1 MASEQLRRGGQAEA
15 SSDLGFAQALTNV
28 EWCDHSRRQ
37 HRHALGPR
45 HPSPAFVATRTT
57 ALATS
62 DSRHHALAPGAV
74 RRTQDTE
81 TSPAT
86 MRQSPPAKGKNRGK
100 PSSTGSPSPE
110 SVVADGFMRMDVRQA
125 KHEMAQTGEGPHP
138 QGLPLAE
145 LVAAQTSSALGRLW
159 LRRSAEERQ
168 RWEEAAA
175 KCETGQKWEEAAAKC
190 ETGQERYRD
199 GFHFFSESLRE
210 RRSFLDR
217 KLVPPPGPAD
227 RKRLWVRSSGQVAA
241 RTRPDKRNHP
251 GTGLDSMPRPT
262 RVLWEVNGGFV
273 PYPKAAEAA
282 EAAEATEAAELRA
295 ASAAASATFRRRASS
310 WTPGPS

>member
-1 MASEQLRRGGQAEA
+1 
-15 SSDLGFAQALTNV
+15 
-28 EWCDHSRRQ
+28 
-37 HRHALGPR
+37 
-45 HPSPAFVATRTT
+45 
-57 ALATS
+57 
-62 DSRHHALAPGAV
+62 
-74 RRTQDTE
+74 
-81 TSPAT
+81 
-86 MRQSPPAKGKNRGK
+86 MRQSPPANGKNRGK

-125 KHEMAQTGEGPHP
+125 KHEMAQTGEGPYP

-145 LVAAQTSSALGRLW
+145 WVAAQTSSALGRLW

-175 KCETGQKWEEAAAKC
+175 KCETGQK
-190 ETGQERYRD
+190 RYRD

-282 EAAEATEAAELRA
+282 EAAEAARSFGHFSEEGEQLDARPQL
-295 ASAAASATFRRRASS
+295 
-310 WTPGPS
+310 TPTAPSTRPDRTIVG